1 MNQGKTFLSIKELQS
16 LMGSAWY
23 GSAKRRHKAIR
34 DRIKPGKQDLTIREY
49 CDHAGLRYRETYR
62 TIRGEYPDD

>member
-16 LMGSAWY
+16 LMGTAWY

-34 DRIKPGKQDLTIREY
+34 DRIRPGKPDLTIREY
-49 CDHAGLRYRETYR
+49 CEFAGLRYRETYR
-62 TIRGEYPDD
+62 TLRGADPDD